1 MRINMPSFHPIR
13 EQLWNLHPSNKG
25 LRNHW
30 AHESQGLYLVL
41 TRRLLIKWKLKIMGC
56 NLCLNSW
63 SNRQDSHK
71 GWWWGW
77 EASLTVEGIIV
88 IFYWSS
94 KDLIIIHSCV
104 IFDDD
109 IFQFLILEAWICYFL
124 NFFIIA
130 SRSTAK
136 CPSGVEVGGEMN
148 NWRMSLHRLQLWYL
162 RTTYKQT
169 EEWHTT
175 DRAAWNLLLLL
186 QSLITFC

>member
-1 MRINMPSFHPIR
+1 MRIEMPSFHPIR

-56 NLCLNSW
+56 NLCLNSQ
-63 SNRQDSHK
+63 SNCQDPQK
-71 GWWWGW
+71 GWWGW
-77 EASLTVEGIIV
+77 EASLIVEVNIV

-94 KDLIIIHSCV
+94 KDLIIIHSRK

-109 IFQFLILEAWICYFL
+109 IFQILILEAWIFYFL

-130 SRSTAK
+130 PRSTAK
-136 CPSGVEVGGEMN
+136 CPSGVEVGEEMN
-148 NWRMSLHRLQLWYL
+148 NWRVLLHQLQLWYL

-175 DRAAWNLLLLL
+175 DQAA
-186 QSLITFC
+186 